1 MWNIKHV
8 FSPPYHPQSNGLAE
22 RGVQLVKDRL
32 KKMNVSSKAIDL
44 YVSLAQICKVHGLTP
59 HSSTDRCPFEL
70 IKLGS
75 LPSLFPKLTSGMTE
89 KSELTVTR
97 HCANRLKKRKSFSE
111 GDLVLVYDNF
121 TKLNYDAEVSE
132 VVGTNNYI
140 VKCDNG
146 FKHVSG
152 DNLSVRSVSSVTPVA
167 TPTADMTAA
176 DENLDD
182 ISNLDPDD
190 NVSIISEDSDDFQMP
205 NNYQRNNNNN
215 NVQNNVNN
223 HARRGNR
230 ELNSL
235 GSVPPMPRL
244 RSGRSGRQ

>member
-152 DNLSVRSVSSVTPVA
+152 DNLSVRSASTVTPA
-167 TPTADMTAA
+167 PPTADVTAA

-190 NVSIISEDSDDFQMP
+190 NLSIISDDSDDFQIP
-205 NNYQRNNNNN
+205 NNYQANNNDNVDNNINN
-215 NVQNNVNN
+215 N
-223 HARRGNR
+223 ARRGAR

-235 GSVPPMPRL
+235 GFVQPLPRL
-244 RSGRSGRQ
+244 RPRRSERR

>member
-1 MWNIKHV
+1 MKLWNIKHI

-22 RGVQLVKDRL
+22 RGVGLVKDRL

-70 IKLGS
+70 IKLGG
-75 LPSLFPKLTSGMTE
+75 LPSLFPNLTSGIIE

-97 HCANRLKKRKSFSE
+97 HCANKLKRRKSFGE
-111 GDLVLVYDNF
+111 GDLVVVYDKF
-121 TKLNYDAEVSE
+121 TKTSYDAIVSE

-140 VKCDNG
+140 VQCDNG

-152 DNLSVRSVSSVTPVA
+152 DNLSTRSASSVTP
-167 TPTADMTAA
+167 TPTADATAT
-176 DENLDD
+176 DENLENNSTID
-182 ISNLDPDD
+182 DD
-190 NVSIISEDSDDFQMP
+190 NLSILSDDSDDFALP
-205 NNYQRNNNNN
+205 DIYPNNNN
-215 NVQNNVNN
+215 NVNNNINN
-223 HARRGNR
+223 NNRRGFR

-235 GSVPPMPRL
+235 GPIQPLSRL
-244 RSGRSGRQ
+244 RSGRN